1 MSVEIA
7 GPSTFK
13 ELEVIVTERRVPE
26 NKLIVP
32 GAKVTSNPDFMRGH
46 GTYMRGDDLIASVA
60 GTVEQ
65 VNKLVSVQPLKS
77 RYNGE
82 IGDVVIGRITE
93 VQQKR
98 WKVETNSRLNST
110 LLLSSVNLPGGELR
124 RKSVEDER
132 MMREY
137 LKEGDLISAEV
148 QKVQS
153 DGQLSL
159 HTRNLRYGKLSQGT
173 LIKISPYLVKRR
185 KSHFHTL
192 PCGVTVIFGRNGYI
206 WIAPVASEEQNMT
219 GGYSQNL
226 EEVVPMKIRSVIA
239 RVANCVNIL
248 AMHHIPLYDTTV
260 VLAYDA
266 SLNYEVSLLLNRND
280 INYLKQSANSKEM
293 SDGDIETSG
302 GRMVVVESV
311 TDFDEKLGLYMTEIL
326 KKAILERDT
335 AKIALSGGSMPAM
348 VAPLLARLKDIDW
361 SKVRIFAAD
370 ERMVPLSDIDSNTG
384 AYTKI
389 LPSNIRRSFV
399 PYGPVDNSIALAQ
412 CAKNYEEQI
421 KHCSAETEEDWPVF
435 DLLLLGIGPDGHTC
449 SLFPGHPVLR
459 ENIRWV
465 AEVEDSPKPPPRRI
479 TLTLPV
485 INHARYVAFICT
497 GGKKGKLIRE
507 IINGQNSTYP
517 AAMVK
522 PKSGN
527 LCWFVDKEAF
537 TAYGTS
543 ANCL

>member
-1 MSVEIA
+1 MSLEIA
-7 GPSTFK
+7 GPSSFK
-13 ELEVIVTERRVPE
+13 ELEVVVTERRVPE

-46 GTYMRGDDLIASVA
+46 GTYMRGNDLIASVA

-65 VNKLVSVQPLKS
+65 VNKLVSVRPLKS

-148 QKVQS
+148 QKVHS
-153 DGQLSL
+153 DGQLLL

-192 PCGVTVIFGRNGYI
+192 PCGVSVIFGRNGYI
-206 WIAPVASEEQNMT
+206 WIAPVVNEEQNMT

-266 SLNYEVSLLLNRND
+266 SLNSEINELLKPESAANIATEVALQL
-280 INYLKQSANSKEM
+280 
-293 SDGDIETSG
+293 
-302 GRMVVVESV
+302 
-311 TDFDEKLGLYMTEIL
+311 EK
-326 KKAILERDT
+326 
-335 AKIALSGGSMPAM
+335 
-348 VAPLLARLKDIDW
+348 
-361 SKVRIFAAD
+361 
-370 ERMVPLSDIDSNTG
+370 
-384 AYTKI
+384 
-389 LPSNIRRSFV
+389 
-399 PYGPVDNSIALAQ
+399 
-412 CAKNYEEQI
+412 
-421 KHCSAETEEDWPVF
+421 
-435 DLLLLGIGPDGHTC
+435 
-449 SLFPGHPVLR
+449 
-459 ENIRWV
+459 
-465 AEVEDSPKPPPRRI
+465 
-479 TLTLPV
+479 
-485 INHARYVAFICT
+485 
-497 GGKKGKLIRE
+497 
-507 IINGQNSTYP
+507 
-517 AAMVK
+517 
-522 PKSGN
+522 
-527 LCWFVDKEAF
+527 
-537 TAYGTS
+537 
-543 ANCL
+543 NC

>member
-1 MSVEIA
+1 MSIEIA
-7 GPSTFK
+7 GPAGFK
-13 ELEVIVTERRVPE
+13 ELEIVVTERRVPE

-32 GAKVTSNPDFMRGH
+32 GSKVTSKPDFMRGH

-60 GTVEQ
+60 GAVEQ
-65 VNKLVSVQPLKS
+65 VNKLVSVRPVKS

-82 IGDVVIGRITE
+82 VGDVVIGRIME

-148 QKVQS
+148 QKVHS

-173 LIKISPYLVKRR
+173 LLKISPYLVKRR

-192 PCGVTVIFGRNGYI
+192 PCGVSVIFGRNGYI

-239 RVANCVNIL
+239 RVSNCVNIL

-266 SLNYEVSLLLNRND
+266 SLNSEIKELLKPESAANIATEVALQL
-280 INYLKQSANSKEM
+280 
-293 SDGDIETSG
+293 
-302 GRMVVVESV
+302 
-311 TDFDEKLGLYMTEIL
+311 EK
-326 KKAILERDT
+326 
-335 AKIALSGGSMPAM
+335 
-348 VAPLLARLKDIDW
+348 
-361 SKVRIFAAD
+361 
-370 ERMVPLSDIDSNTG
+370 
-384 AYTKI
+384 
-389 LPSNIRRSFV
+389 
-399 PYGPVDNSIALAQ
+399 
-412 CAKNYEEQI
+412 
-421 KHCSAETEEDWPVF
+421 
-435 DLLLLGIGPDGHTC
+435 
-449 SLFPGHPVLR
+449 
-459 ENIRWV
+459 
-465 AEVEDSPKPPPRRI
+465 
-479 TLTLPV
+479 
-485 INHARYVAFICT
+485 
-497 GGKKGKLIRE
+497 
-507 IINGQNSTYP
+507 
-517 AAMVK
+517 
-522 PKSGN
+522 
-527 LCWFVDKEAF
+527 
-537 TAYGTS
+537 
-543 ANCL
+543 NC